1 MCNLAEEWQG
11 SGEVIPNPV
20 NWGRLEC
27 YIDFRA
33 ELCTTATETNLGGF
47 QWLGLL
53 EIQASIP
60 SASGRQLP
68 LMMWSNIPGMNVHGF
83 LFKLQ
88 CLGQL
93 CFEALVVSIYAEEH
107 LHTMI

>member
-1 MCNLAEEWQG
+1 L
-11 SGEVIPNPV
+11 
-20 NWGRLEC
+20 
-27 YIDFRA
+27 
-33 ELCTTATETNLGGF
+33 
-47 QWLGLL
+47 LGLL

-60 SASGRQLP
+60 FASGRQLR

-93 CFEALVVSIYAEEH
+93 CFEVFVVSIFAEEQ
-107 LHTMI
+107 LHTIHMSTFSNLQAMFALASAIPWVG